1 MSSARRWPTT
11 TRGIRQRRRGSETLG
26 GGRWSQEACTSVQL
40 LAQARARSEPPL
52 TSRRMEQAWRLR
64 WYSVI
69 SCAAGRA
76 FAASLLELCGGH
88 GACGQVPPACE
99 VEREQRHA
107 GLCGSSAILQRASV
121 TCLFLLSRVKKLAK
135 QFMSDVEKVCP
146 PSQFAFSTRAGTD
159 CVGHAVRA
167 VTDHDPEMT
176 VLSIDGMGAYDNMYR
191 SSIKMHEVPG
201 MRPLAFRQTSV
212 RTGVDVLLG
221 SGWGEA
227 SDPATRR
234 RGTRGSPH
242 ALVVQF
248 SDPQR
253 ISGSDSAAVPG

>member
-1 MSSARRWPTT
+1 M
-11 TRGIRQRRRGSETLG
+11 
-26 GGRWSQEACTSVQL
+26 
-40 LAQARARSEPPL
+40 
-52 TSRRMEQAWRLR
+52 
-64 WYSVI
+64 
-69 SCAAGRA
+69 
-76 FAASLLELCGGH
+76 
-88 GACGQVPPACE
+88 
-99 VEREQRHA
+99 EREQRHA

-176 VLSIDGMGAYDNMYR
+176 VLSIDGIGAYDNMYR
-191 SSIKMHEVPG
+191 SSTRCMRCLVCDPLPFVRQAYVRESTYWWAQDGVRHRIRQHEG
-201 MRPLAFRQTSV
+201 
-212 RTGVDVLLG
+212 
-221 SGWGEA
+221 GEQG
-227 SDPATRR
+227 DH
-234 RGTRGSPH
+234 PH